1 MAKTKVI
8 FKMLGADAIA
18 LFPQEPG
25 TSDFYT
31 TCQSYMHI
39 GQHSSASVELADLK
53 AANEDEYSS
62 LKRELESIGYELEI
76 GKKFTQKDLE
86 YRRAAVKGYSKE
98 EKDKNDRLS
107 KLHTLFKLPQHLS
120 MRGVGWTQIMHHP
133 LSVEMVKEVLK
144 THPDAII
151 WGYNN

>member
-8 FKMLGADAIA
+8 FKMLGADVIA

-31 TCQSYMHI
+31 TCNSYMHI

-53 AANEDEYSS
+53 AADEDEYSS
-62 LKRELESIGYELEI
+62 LKNELIRIGYDLEI

-86 YRRAAVKGYSKE
+86 YRRAHSKGYSKE
-98 EKDKNDRLS
+98 EKDRNDRLS
-107 KLHTLFKLPQHLS
+107 KKHTLFKTRNMIERKIP
-120 MRGVGWTQIMHHP
+120 GWAQDMNSP
-133 LSVEMVKEVLK
+133 LSEAKAKELLE
-144 THPDAII
+144 TYPDAVI
-151 WGYNN
+151 WGYNT